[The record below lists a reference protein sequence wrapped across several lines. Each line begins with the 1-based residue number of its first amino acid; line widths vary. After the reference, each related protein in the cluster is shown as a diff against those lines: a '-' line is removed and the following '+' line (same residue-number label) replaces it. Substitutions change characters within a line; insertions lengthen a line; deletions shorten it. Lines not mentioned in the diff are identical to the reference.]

1 MDVTLTFG
9 LAVFAILMLALT
21 FIFDKRSIKVFRFR
35 ANLIDQIDKVAKT
48 DMQRGIYF
56 LWKADYEIFRSI
68 SFERMI
74 QRFWI
79 PLTIK
84 DQYSK
89 YPDFVER
96 MSSPDEFSRSED

>member
-1 MDVTLTFG
+1 MDVTLILTA
-9 LAVFAILMLALT
+9 LTILMLVLVSYE
-21 FIFDKRSIKVFRFR
+21 IRSRNVFQFR
-35 ANLIDQIDKVAKT
+35 VNLIDRIEEVAKT

-56 LWKADYEIFRSI
+56 LWKADYEIFKSV
-68 SFERMI
+68 SFRRMI
-74 QRFWI
+74 RRFWI